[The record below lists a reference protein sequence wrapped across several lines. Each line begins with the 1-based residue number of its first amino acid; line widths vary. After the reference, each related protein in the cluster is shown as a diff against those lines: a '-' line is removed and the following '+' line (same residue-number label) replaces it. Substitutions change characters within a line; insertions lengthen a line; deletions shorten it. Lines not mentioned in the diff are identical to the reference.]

1 MQNNNSKAFSH
12 HHSLSPQKS
21 KKVTVSRLIVLK
33 NPLNKFSSPQAWNS
47 DLFESHSFHKSTSPD
62 RSKNIIRSKSPLKII
77 NESKSLIHPILDISK
92 FIFPRTVTP
101 TYAVIGIKEAL
112 RDREWS
118 CKAKESI
125 SHDLSNY
132 ICSSNGLVMES
143 VPVGYKFHLGKGN
156 NVNLIKQCFNTRWWW
171 NEDSNKNVNFV
182 WTQLNYKPFFEGNYE
197 KRTGAKEIDNELFG
211 KSVKCNILFES
222 DTLEEK
228 IVDVSGLNYDLI
240 TKSESFVGFLDKSCI
255 DPMLVKCHNRLE
267 FNTIIADKKNLFYTM
282 KNYYEAIG
290 DDLAD
295 YMPLTFHIRNG
306 EEDPKFKEF
315 CDSYFGDGTSKYT
328 WIIKPGEN
336 TNRGNGIAICRSLE
350 KIKNEFKNNPFPDTG
365 EHTYIIQK
373 YIEKPFLV
381 NKRKFDIRLYTLM
394 TSTNGILQCYFYQEG
409 YIRTSCKDYNSK
421 ALDNKF
427 IHLTNDA
434 IQKKSD
440 DYGKYENGNKMSYKD
455 FQKYLDNKRIQ
466 KNFLNDIL
474 PQIKSIVLDT
484 VKASFVSIDKN
495 KRLHT
500 FEIFGYDFLLDA
512 DLKPWLLEIN
522 TNPCLE
528 LSSTIL
534 ARIIPAMVENAFKIA
549 IDPVYPEPIHSPK
562 RSQAS
567 LFQDPLPENRFELI
581 FHESVD
587 GKRFLEELRARGTL
601 DRFLSGCEK
610 MI

>member
-1 MQNNNSKAFSH
+1 M
-12 HHSLSPQKS
+12 P
-21 KKVTVSRLIVLK
+21 T
-33 NPLNKFSSPQAWNS
+33 
-47 DLFESHSFHKSTSPD
+47 
-62 RSKNIIRSKSPLKII
+62 
-77 NESKSLIHPILDISK
+77 ESKSVIHPVLDISK
-92 FIFPRTVTP
+92 FIFPTITTP

-125 SHDLSNY
+125 SRELSSF
-132 ICSSNGLVMES
+132 ICTSNGVVMEAA
-143 VPVGYKFHLGKGN
+143 PLGYKYTLGKGN
-156 NVNLIKQCFNTRWWW
+156 NMGLIKQCLNTRWWW
-171 NEDSNKNVNFV
+171 TEDSGKNINFL
-182 WTQLNYKPFFEGNYE
+182 WTQINSKSFFESPSE
-197 KRTGAKEIDNELFG
+197 QRTGPKDLDHEFYG
-211 KSVKCNILFES
+211 KSVKCDILHES

-228 IVDVSGLNYDLI
+228 IVDISGLNYDLI
-240 TKSESFVGFLDKSCI
+240 TKSESFVGFLDRSYV
-255 DPMLVKCHNRLE
+255 DPILVRCHNKLE
-267 FNTIIADKKNLFYTM
+267 FNTVIADKKNLFYTM
-282 KNYYEAIG
+282 KNYCQAIG
-290 DDLAD
+290 SDFAEC
-295 YMPLTFHIRNG
+295 MPLTFHIRG
-306 EEDPKFKEF
+306 EEDPAFKDF
-315 CDSYFGDGTSKYT
+315 CSRFFVSGTSKFT

-350 KIKNEFKNNPFPDTG
+350 KIKNELKTNPFPETG
-365 EHTYIIQK
+365 QHTFIIQK

-409 YIRTSCKDYNSK
+409 YIRTSCKDYNSR

-434 IQKKSD
+434 VQKKAD

-466 KNFLNDIL
+466 VNFLQDVL
-474 PQIKSIVLDT
+474 PRIKNIVSDT
-484 VKASFVSIDKN
+484 VKASFLMVDRK

-500 FEIFGYDFLLDA
+500 FEIFGYDFLLDS

-549 IDPVYPEPIHSPK
+549 IDPIFPEPIHSPK
-562 RSQAS
+562 RAQAA

-581 FHESVD
+581 FHEFVE
-587 GKRFLEELRARGTL
+587 GKRFLDQLRSAGTL
-601 DRFLSGCEK
+601 DSFLAECEK
-610 MI
+610 MVGVV